1 MLGWWTI
8 GRASGVGATAALV
21 ALILWPFYSGAGDK
35 VEWPFAAAASVAGL
49 CGVSILLIT
58 AGDMLFHR
66 RRGERIRPVR
76 TFDILLAVAL
86 IALSLLQLD
95 QLIGQLPAS

>member
-8 GRASGVGATAALV
+8 GRASSTGAISSAIAL
-21 ALILWPFYSGAGDK
+21 LLWPFYSGAGDT
-35 VEWPFAAAASVAGL
+35 VEWPFAAAACLAGL

-58 AGDMLFHR
+58 LGDMLFHR
-66 RRGERIRPVR
+66 RRGQRIRPVR
-76 TFDILLAVAL
+76 VFDVVLAAAL

-95 QLIGQLPAS
+95 QLLGQLPAG